1 MFEKISNALNNNIT
15 ENIFIR
21 DALNKDNET
30 DELST

>member
-21 DALNKDNET
+21 DVFYKYHET